1 MLAAVALCLSAG
13 ALPARH
19 FTSYF
24 TSSARYPCGRTGRP
38 ALAAPNGRVTRVES
52 VMTRDVVSLTK
63 EQSLVDAM
71 EIFVQRRISGAPV
84 VDDSGQLC
92 GMCAARPPLPRPVR
106 MRI

>member
-1 MLAAVALCLSAG
+1 MLAAIALCLSAG

-19 FTSYF
+19 APP
-24 TSSARYPCGRTGRP
+24 ARHIAAHRACGRAGRP

-92 GMCAARPPLPRPVR
+92 GMCAARPPLPRPFR
-106 MRI
+106 TRI

>member
-1 MLAAVALCLSAG
+1 MLAAIALCLSAG

-19 FTSYF
+19 APP
-24 TSSARYPCGRTGRP
+24 ARPIAAHRACGRAGRP

-71 EIFVQRRISGAPV
+71 EIFVRRRISGAPV
-84 VDDSGQLC
+84 VDDNGQLC
-92 GMCAARPPLPRPVR
+92 GMCAARPPPRLDRTP
-106 MRI
+106 I